1 LRGDLL
7 LDSAHAYES
16 ATVRAA
22 PPRQWAAA
30 YAPAPASL

>member
-1 LRGDLL
+1 MLLLLAMLVGLL

-22 PPRQWAAA
+22 PPRQ
-30 YAPAPASL
+30 